1 MSKEFIKSILT
12 IVSAIVGYLFGKF
25 DGLMY
30 ALLSMICI
38 DYVTGLICAVVNKQ
52 LSSQIGFKGI
62 LKKVCIL
69 IIVSV
74 SHIIDSTL
82 LSESRVL
89 YSSVVAFYLVN
100 ETISILENVSVLG
113 IPLPNKLKSV
123 LKQLNDDNSK

>member
-1 MSKEFIKSILT
+1 MDKDFLKGILT
-12 IVSAIVGYLFGKF
+12 IISAVLGYLFGKF

-30 ALLSMICI
+30 SLLTIICI
-38 DYVTGLICAVVNKQ
+38 DYLTGVICAVIKKE

-74 SHIIDSTL
+74 SNIIDVNL
-82 LSESRVL
+82 LSNSRVL

-100 ETISILENVSVLG
+100 ESISILENVSLIG
-113 IPLPNKLKSV
+113 IPLPNKLKAV
-123 LKQLNDDNSK
+123 LKQLNDKNSK